1 MAKRPTK
8 KSKVKKLSATEKAQR
23 KEQRD
28 QKNEIITIL
37 KNIGF
42 ERLPYIDNKEFVFD
56 GRTTE
61 MDDIFIYKNV
71 ILITEYTIGS
81 PGTHLLKKNYFYNS
95 VIANP
100 QNFINSILKEE
111 KLQSFKKYYDSKIK
125 DLYSVNEL
133 KVKVL
138 YCSKQSIN
146 EEHKANVN
154 SDIAFFDYH
163 IVKYFR
169 SLTKVIKK
177 STIYEFLDFLK
188 IKFSEFGE
196 NIKKSSTGENQ
207 TFSGHILPE
216 EKSKFK
222 PGYKIVSFYID
233 AESLLK
239 RAYVLRNE
247 GWREKDNIGYY
258 QRMIDQKKISSM
270 RKYLTD
276 NDRVF
281 INNIIATISIEN
293 VRLLDDN
300 KTEFEIDSGGQ
311 FTSDNKTTNV
321 TPTYIEID
329 DKCNIIGLIDGQHR
343 TYAYHEG
350 DDTYEDKIKYLRTVQ
365 NLLVT
370 AILFP
375 KDETDDERLKFAANL
390 FLEINSTQTNVK
402 SQLTQEIITMISP
415 FSMTAISKRILR
427 KLNQSGPLNSLI
439 EEYSFD
445 KGKIKTSS
453 IVSFGLK
460 PLLKLE
466 DVKSKDSLFSLW
478 ENQDKSNLK
487 SKELQNI
494 KLLNEYIDF
503 SAEQIRNLLVGFKS
517 NLDSKQWETYSKA
530 NTEGILG
537 VTFINGILNVLRL
550 LIENN
555 KTGTIEDYRKS
566 LKDVKSFKFREYKS
580 SQYRKMGLDIY
591 KEYFKNIP

>member
-8 KSKVKKLSATEKAQR
+8 RKVKKLSAAEKAQR

-42 ERLPYIDNKEFVFD
+42 ERLPYIDNKEFEFD

-81 PGTHLLKKNYFYNS
+81 PGTHLLKKNYFYNN

-100 QNFINSILKEE
+100 QKFIKSILKEE

-177 STIYEFLDFLK
+177 STVYEFLDFLK

-293 VRLLDDN
+293 VRLLDDD

-478 ENQDKSNLK
+478 ENQNKSDLK

-503 SAEQIRNLLVGFKS
+503 SAEQIRNLLAGFKS
-517 NLDSKQWETYSKA
+517 NLDSKQWETYSKG

-555 KTGTIEDYRKS
+555 KTGTIEDYRKA
-566 LKDVKSFKFREYKS
+566 LKDVKSFKFGEYKS

-591 KEYFKNIP
+591 KEYF